1 MSRQEKTQS
10 AQGEKINLLVIGKAI
25 LISYIIT
32 IPAFIIFAL
41 ILANTDFPHKY
52 ISPVVVITTIMSIL
66 IAGSMVS
73 RNAKSRGW
81 LHGGLVGFIYMFVLY
96 ILSSIIFRDFSIDR
110 NVLTMTAIGVLTG
123 CIGGIMGINVKKG
136 SRSKVKYKR

>member
-10 AQGEKINLLVIGKAI
+10 TQDGKINLLVMGRAI

-32 IPAFIIFAL
+32 IPVFAIFAL

-66 IAGSMVS
+66 IAGSTVS
-73 RNAKSRGW
+73 KNAKNKGW
-81 LHGGLVGFIYMFVLY
+81 LHGGLVGFVYMFILY
-96 ILSSIIFRDFSIDR
+96 IISSIVFNDFSVDR
-110 NVLTMTAIGVLTG
+110 YVLTMAVIGILTG
-123 CIGGIMGINVKKG
+123 SIGGIMGINLKRG
-136 SRSKVKYKR
+136 SRSRVKYKK

>member
-10 AQGEKINLLVIGKAI
+10 VQGEKINLLVIGKAI

-32 IPAFIIFAL
+32 IPAFVIFAL

-52 ISPVVVITTIMSIL
+52 ISPVVIITTILSIL
-66 IAGSMVS
+66 IAGSTVS
-73 RNAKSRGW
+73 RHAKSRGW
-81 LHGGLVGFIYMFVLY
+81 LHGGLVGFVYMFVLY
-96 ILSSIIFRDFSIDR
+96 ILSSIIFNDFSVDR
-110 NVLTMTAIGVLTG
+110 YVLTMALIGILTG
-123 CIGGIMGINVKKG
+123 AIGGIMGINAKRG

>member
-1 MSRQEKTQS
+1 MSRQEKAQS
-10 AQGEKINLLVIGKAI
+10 AQGGINLLVIGKAI

-41 ILANTDFPHKY
+41 ILANTEFPHKY

-73 RNAKSRGW
+73 KNAKSRGW
-81 LHGGLVGFIYMFVLY
+81 LYGALVGFIYMFVLY

-110 NVLTMTAIGVLTG
+110 YVLTMTAIGVLTG
-123 CIGGIMGINVKKG
+123 TIGGIMGINVKRG